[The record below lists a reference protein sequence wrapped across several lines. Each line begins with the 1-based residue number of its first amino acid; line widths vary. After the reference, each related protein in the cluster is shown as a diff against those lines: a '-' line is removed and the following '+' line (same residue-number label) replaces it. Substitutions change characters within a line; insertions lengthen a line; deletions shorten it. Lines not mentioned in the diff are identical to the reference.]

1 MGRTRMSPL
10 AIRRHEDLESQD
22 FEAIPMYIPSRKGN
36 VALTSIVTP
45 RLSNACTIKY
55 ACAELDIGAA
65 NSEWLVST
73 ETIHPSLS

>member
-36 VALTSIVTP
+36 VALTLRCLVTTYKEGINC
-45 RLSNACTIKY
+45 LT
-55 ACAELDIGAA
+55 
-65 NSEWLVST
+65 
-73 ETIHPSLS
+73 PS

>member
-36 VALTSIVTP
+36 VALTLRCLVT
-45 RLSNACTIKY
+45 TYK
-55 ACAELDIGAA
+55 E
-65 NSEWLVST
+65 E
-73 ETIHPSLS
+73 